1 MRTVVTLTV
10 ILCSLF
16 VLGCPNEKSSMS
28 ASASPYTQVSTKKP
42 FDAMPSEGW
51 ATDPNFSYRMYSYY
65 PYDFVHGGMNQPYYH
80 NPIAY

>member
-16 VLGCPNEKSSMS
+16 VLGCPNEKSSLS
-28 ASASPYTQVSTKKP
+28 ATSGYTQVSAKKP
-42 FDAMPSEGW
+42 FDAMPPAW
-51 ATDPNFSYRMYSYY
+51 ATQPEFSYRMYSYY